1 MDSWDNPAYEAM
13 QAYQKTAALTAAIK
27 LDIVTLI
34 GGGAATS
41 DALAEKTGASS
52 RGMRILC
59 NFLTVL
65 GLLTK
70 QDGAYGVT
78 EPAKRYL
85 DRSSPAWIGGSIEF
99 FAAPEMVRLVLD
111 DPTSYVMRGGSEG
124 LAHLAPD
131 HPIWLRYA
139 KAATPIA
146 RVTAKRAAAQ
156 LAARLDSP
164 KAVLDIA
171 VGHGLYGIELARAF
185 PEAVVTAVDWPSVLE
200 LASANARDAGVAERF
215 RVVAG
220 NAFEV
225 DWGQDF
231 DLVILA
237 NILHYLSPEDCVAIL
252 RKVKTSLSPRGQVCA
267 IEFVPNEDRV
277 SPPTQAMFAYL
288 MLATSPGGD
297 AHTLSDYDSI
307 AKAAGFYGATA
318 RPLRP
323 TPQTLVMF
331 DTQATR
337 GSNADT
343 AKTGE

>member
-1 MDSWDNPAYEAM
+1 MDSWDNLVYDAMLAYR
-13 QAYQKTAALTAAIK
+13 KTAALTAAVK

-34 GGGAATS
+34 GGGAVSS
-41 DALAEKTGASS
+41 DALAEKTAASS

-59 NFLTVL
+59 DFLTIM

-70 QDGAYGVT
+70 QHGAYSAT

-111 DPTSYVMRGGSEG
+111 DPVSYVRHGGSAG

-139 KAATPIA
+139 KAAIPIA
-146 RVTAKRAAAQ
+146 RVAAKRAAVY
-156 LAARLDSP
+156 LAARHAP
-164 KAVLDIA
+164 VTVLDVA
-171 VGHGLYGIELARAF
+171 AGHGLYGIELAKAF

-200 LASANARDAGVAERF
+200 LASANATGSGVGERF

-225 DWGQDF
+225 DWGGEF
-231 DLVILA
+231 DLIILA
-237 NILHYLSPEDCVAIL
+237 NFLHHFSPEECATIL
-252 RKVKTSLSPRGQVCA
+252 RKVKSSLSPTGRACA
-267 IEFVPNEDRV
+267 VDFVPNEDRV
-277 SPPTQAMFAYL
+277 SPPMQAMFAFS
-288 MLATSPGGD
+288 MLATTPGGD
-297 AHTLSDYDSI
+297 AWTQSELDEI
-307 AKAAGFYGATA
+307 AKAAGFRGATA

-323 TPQTLVMF
+323 TPQSLIMF
-331 DTQATR
+331 ET
-337 GSNADT
+337 
-343 AKTGE
+343 